1 MTNIFGTVDVK
12 NLDIVIEFIKK
23 TVALMERIDKD
34 DFKDGDGM
42 SLKNDVS
49 YIELKEIIDNFGSDE
64 EV

>member
-1 MTNIFGTVDVK
+1 MANIFGTVDAK
-12 NLDIVIEFIKK
+12 NLDIVVAFIKK

-49 YIELKEIIDNFGSDE
+49 YIELKETIDNFGSDE